1 VPGDED
7 LGEAGHLM
15 EREVPG
21 LPRSLRVQRHGVPV
35 AAQTQVADD
44 LALQFAAVSQSLTVL
59 GRRDLSDAGLRVV
72 PDAAT
77 DSGAAAVTGHR

>member
-1 VPGDED
+1 
-7 LGEAGHLM
+7 
-15 EREVPG
+15 
-21 LPRSLRVQRHGVPV
+21 V